1 MTVLSDVVQQVVAEL
16 GFGVTGVATGGSTT
30 TLIDTKL
37 LDRYSENYF
46 DEGTLL
52 VVYDAGGAS
61 AAPQGEW
68 GVVSNFNNQNNTVTI
83 NAALTTAIAAGDVY
97 VLASARFQLYE
108 IIDAVNRAT
117 KETGDVE
124 TVNSSNTVVA
134 AQLEYTLPAAT
145 TTVTK
150 VEYNTIVGDAN
161 WLGLEEI
168 TGWEVRKAASGSAGT
183 LVVVYDA
190 GGLAAAPQ
198 GEWGVVSNF
207 NNQNNTVT
215 INAALTA
222 AIAAGDVYVLASSR
236 FQLYEIIDA
245 VNRAT
250 KEAGDVETVN
260 SSNTVVAAQLEYTL
274 PAATTTVTK
283 VEYNTVV
290 GDSDDLGLL
299 EITGWEVRKAASGT
313 AGTLVLPYLPPVGR
327 TLYITYTGKH
337 PARFTAAGVIDD
349 RIDLA
354 ALALRSAIILVERKL
369 HQPDPDPQ
377 IKAQL
382 DTLRERYAEVRSLQ
396 EPAPQRQVRLFTHHL
411 NSAASTRTKWWSN

>member
-183 LVVVYDA
+183 LV
-190 GGLAAAPQ
+190 
-198 GEWGVVSNF
+198 
-207 NNQNNTVT
+207 
-215 INAALTA
+215 
-222 AIAAGDVYVLASSR
+222 
-236 FQLYEIIDA
+236 
-245 VNRAT
+245 
-250 KEAGDVETVN
+250 
-260 SSNTVVAAQLEYTL
+260 
-274 PAATTTVTK
+274 
-283 VEYNTVV
+283 
-290 GDSDDLGLL
+290 
-299 EITGWEVRKAASGT
+299 
-313 AGTLVLPYLPPVGR
+313 LPYLPPVGR